1 VTLPTAGSLQH
12 VEENGGIMNLAF
24 LDSFRNLMLSVTPW
38 QAMMLGALVG
48 LLPVVLTIV
57 IGQLRW
63 RRQPAEEK
71 PPLVVTLP
79 VERML
84 TCVICKE
91 VVKMSTF
98 TQHIAV
104 HQAPRT
110 L

>member
-1 VTLPTAGSLQH
+1 MLLTAGLSQH
-12 VEENGGIMNLAF
+12 LEDNGGIMNLAF
-24 LDSFRNLMLSVTPW
+24 IDSFRNLMLSVTPW

-63 RRQPAEEK
+63 RRQPVEEM
-71 PPLVVTLP
+71 PAPAMALP

-104 HQAPRT
+104 HQAQRT